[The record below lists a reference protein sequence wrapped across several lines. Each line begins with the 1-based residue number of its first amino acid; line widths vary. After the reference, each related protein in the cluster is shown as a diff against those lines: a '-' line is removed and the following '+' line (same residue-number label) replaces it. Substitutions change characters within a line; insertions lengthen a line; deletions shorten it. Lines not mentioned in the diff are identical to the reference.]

1 LQEFEIIIVGAGPAG
16 LSAGIYVA
24 RQNVSCLI
32 ISKDLGGQMN
42 LIPRL
47 ENYPGAIMTSGQI
60 LAKTLETQYLSFKG
74 EIVYDT
80 IEKIDEFEGGFK
92 IKTTRS
98 EYRSKSVVLA
108 PGKVPNMLGIE
119 NESEYFNK
127 GIHYCTKCDAP
138 FYQGRTTASVGV
150 GSYLLESGLLLSRMA
165 SKMYLILKGS
175 RLAGDKDL
183 VAAVVNN
190 KNIEIVTQSSVKAI
204 SGNSVLQQ
212 ITIVDSSGAEKILDV
227 DALFIEMGSKI
238 NLDYVKHLVKINTK
252 GEIEIESG
260 GMTSHPA
267 IFAAG
272 DATTIPYKQIIVACG
287 DGSNAGLSAFNYL
300 EDKPK
305 SPKGTNWDKAIAYW
319 SKLNSD
325 SGAKFDKEVEIRGD
339 DISPMVTWGTSP
351 QDVITVTGIV
361 PDPADEKDE
370 DRKASMNRSLN
381 YMGLKPNTKIIDI
394 KIDRIFI
401 GSCTNGR
408 IGDLEMQPK

>member
-1 LQEFEIIIVGAGPAG
+1 LQEFEIVIVGAGPAG
-16 LSAGIYVA
+16 LSAGMYVA

-42 LIPRL
+42 LIPKL
-47 ENYPGAIMTSGQI
+47 ENYPGTIMSSGQI

-80 IEKIDEFEGGFK
+80 IEKIDESEGGFK

-98 EYRSKSVVLA
+98 EYVAKSVVLA
-108 PGKVPNMLGIE
+108 PGKVPNMLGLE
-119 NESEYFNK
+119 NESDYFNK

-150 GSYLLESGLLLSRMA
+150 GNYLLESGLLLSRMA
-165 SKMYLILKGS
+165 SKMYLILRGAK
-175 RLAGDKDL
+175 LAGDKDL
-183 VAAVVNN
+183 VAAIENN
-190 KNIEIVTQSSVKAI
+190 KNIEIVTQSSVKSI

-212 ITIVDSSGAEKILDV
+212 ITIVDPSGTEKVLDV

-300 EDKPK
+300 EKLKGKP
-305 SPKGTNWDKAIAYW
+305 G
-319 SKLNSD
+319 
-325 SGAKFDKEVEIRGD
+325 VR
-339 DISPMVTWGTSP
+339 
-351 QDVITVTGIV
+351 
-361 PDPADEKDE
+361 ADWK
-370 DRKASMNRSLN
+370 KQ
-381 YMGLKPNTKIIDI
+381 
-394 KIDRIFI
+394 I
-401 GSCTNGR
+401 GG
-408 IGDLEMQPK
+408 QVFHY

>member
-1 LQEFEIIIVGAGPAG
+1 LQEFEIVIVGAGPAG

-47 ENYPGAIMTSGQI
+47 ENYPGAIMTRGQI

-98 EYRSKSVVLA
+98 EYAAKSVVLA
-108 PGKVPNMLGIE
+108 PGKVPNMLGLE

-150 GSYLLESGLLLSRMA
+150 GSYLVESGLLLSRMA

-175 RLAGDKDL
+175 KLAGDKDL
-183 VAAVVNN
+183 VATLENN
-190 KNIEIVTQSSVKAI
+190 KNIEIITQSSVKSI
-204 SGNSVLQQ
+204 SGNSALQQ
-212 ITIVDSSGAEKILDV
+212 ITLVDSSGAEKVLDV
-227 DALFIEMGSKI
+227 DALFIELGSKI

-300 EDKPK
+300 EKLKGKP
-305 SPKGTNWDKAIAYW
+305 G
-319 SKLNSD
+319 
-325 SGAKFDKEVEIRGD
+325 IR
-339 DISPMVTWGTSP
+339 
-351 QDVITVTGIV
+351 
-361 PDPADEKDE
+361 ADWK
-370 DRKASMNRSLN
+370 KQ
-381 YMGLKPNTKIIDI
+381 
-394 KIDRIFI
+394 I
-401 GSCTNGR
+401 GG
-408 IGDLEMQPK
+408 QVFHY

>member
-1 LQEFEIIIVGAGPAG
+1 LQEFEIVIVGAGPAG
-16 LSAGIYVA
+16 LSAGMYVA
-24 RQNVSCLI
+24 RQNVSCLV

-42 LIPRL
+42 LIPKL
-47 ENYPGAIMTSGQI
+47 ENYPGTIMSSGQI
-60 LAKTLETQYLSFKG
+60 LAKTLETQYLSFRG

-80 IEKIDEFEGGFK
+80 VEKIDESEGGFK

-98 EYRSKSVVLA
+98 EYKAKAIVLA
-108 PGKVPNMLGIE
+108 PGKVPNMLGVE

-150 GSYLLESGLLLSRMA
+150 GSYLVESGLLLSRMA

-175 RLAGDKDL
+175 KLAGDKDL
-183 VAAVVNN
+183 ITTLENN
-190 KNIEIVTQSSVKAI
+190 KNIEIITQSSVKSI
-204 SGNSVLQQ
+204 SGNSALQQ
-212 ITIVDSSGAEKILDV
+212 ITIVDSSGAEKVLDV
-227 DALFIEMGSKI
+227 DALFIELGSKI

-300 EDKPK
+300 EKLKGKP
-305 SPKGTNWDKAIAYW
+305 G
-319 SKLNSD
+319 
-325 SGAKFDKEVEIRGD
+325 IR
-339 DISPMVTWGTSP
+339 
-351 QDVITVTGIV
+351 
-361 PDPADEKDE
+361 ADWK
-370 DRKASMNRSLN
+370 KQ
-381 YMGLKPNTKIIDI
+381 
-394 KIDRIFI
+394 I
-401 GSCTNGR
+401 GNQGFHY
-408 IGDLEMQPK
+408 

>member
-1 LQEFEIIIVGAGPAG
+1 LQEFEIVIVGAGPAG

-80 IEKIDEFEGGFK
+80 IEKIDESEGGFK

-98 EYRSKSVVLA
+98 EYAAKSVVLA
-108 PGKVPNMLGIE
+108 PGKVPNMLGLE
-119 NESEYFNK
+119 NESDYFNK

-150 GSYLLESGLLLSRMA
+150 GNYLLESGLLLSRMA
-165 SKMYLILKGS
+165 SKMYLILKGA
-175 RLAGDKDL
+175 RLSGDKDL
-183 VAAVVNN
+183 VAAIENN
-190 KNIEIVTQSSVKAI
+190 KNIEIVTQSSVKAV

-212 ITIVDSSGAEKILDV
+212 ITIVDSSGAEKVLDV

-260 GMTSHPA
+260 GGTSHPA

-300 EDKPK
+300 EKLKGKP
-305 SPKGTNWDKAIAYW
+305 G
-319 SKLNSD
+319 
-325 SGAKFDKEVEIRGD
+325 VR
-339 DISPMVTWGTSP
+339 
-351 QDVITVTGIV
+351 
-361 PDPADEKDE
+361 ADWK
-370 DRKASMNRSLN
+370 KQ
-381 YMGLKPNTKIIDI
+381 
-394 KIDRIFI
+394 
-401 GSCTNGR
+401 
-408 IGDLEMQPK
+408 IGDQVFHY

>member
-1 LQEFEIIIVGAGPAG
+1 MQEFEIIIVGAGPAG

-24 RQNVSCLI
+24 RQNVSCLV

-47 ENYPGAIMTSGQI
+47 ENYPGAIMSSGQI

-80 IEKIDEFEGGFK
+80 VEKIDESDGGFK

-98 EYRSKSVVLA
+98 EYKAKAIVLA
-108 PGKVPNMLGIE
+108 PGKVPNMLGVE
-119 NESEYFNK
+119 NESDYFNK

-138 FYQGRTTASVGV
+138 FYQGRTTASIGV

-175 RLAGDKDL
+175 KLAGDKDL
-183 VAAVVNN
+183 IATLENN

-212 ITIVDSSGAEKILDV
+212 ITLVDSSGAEKILDV

-287 DGSNAGLSAFNYL
+287 DGSNAGLSAFNYIEKL
-300 EDKPK
+300 KGKP
-305 SPKGTNWDKAIAYW
+305 G
-319 SKLNSD
+319 
-325 SGAKFDKEVEIRGD
+325 VR
-339 DISPMVTWGTSP
+339 
-351 QDVITVTGIV
+351 
-361 PDPADEKDE
+361 ADWK
-370 DRKASMNRSLN
+370 KQ
-381 YMGLKPNTKIIDI
+381 
-394 KIDRIFI
+394 
-401 GSCTNGR
+401 
-408 IGDLEMQPK
+408 IGDQVFHY

>member
-1 LQEFEIIIVGAGPAG
+1 MQEFEIIIVGAGPAG

-24 RQNVSCLI
+24 RQNVSCLV

-47 ENYPGAIMTSGQI
+47 ENYPGAIMSSGPI

-74 EIVYDT
+74 EIVYDSV
-80 IEKIDEFEGGFK
+80 EKIDESEGGFK

-98 EYRSKSVVLA
+98 EYNAKAIVLA
-108 PGKVPNMLGIE
+108 PGKVPNMLGLE
-119 NESEYFNK
+119 NESQYFNK

-165 SKMYLILKGS
+165 SKMYLILRGS
-175 RLAGDKDL
+175 KLAGDKDL
-183 VAAVVNN
+183 IATIENN

-212 ITIVDSSGAEKILDV
+212 ITLVDSSGAEKILDV

-287 DGSNAGLSAFNYL
+287 DGSNAGLSAFNYIEKL
-300 EDKPK
+300 KGKP
-305 SPKGTNWDKAIAYW
+305 G
-319 SKLNSD
+319 L
-325 SGAKFDKEVEIRGD
+325 R
-339 DISPMVTWGTSP
+339 
-351 QDVITVTGIV
+351 
-361 PDPADEKDE
+361 ADWK
-370 DRKASMNRSLN
+370 KQ
-381 YMGLKPNTKIIDI
+381 
-394 KIDRIFI
+394 I
-401 GSCTNGR
+401 GG
-408 IGDLEMQPK
+408 QVFHY

>member
-1 LQEFEIIIVGAGPAG
+1 LQEFEIVIVGAGPAG
-16 LSAGIYVA
+16 LSAGMYIA

-42 LIPRL
+42 LIPKL
-47 ENYPGAIMTSGQI
+47 ENYPGMIMSSGQI

-80 IEKIDEFEGGFK
+80 VEKIDESEGGFK

-98 EYRSKSVVLA
+98 EYKAKAIVLA
-108 PGKVPNMLGIE
+108 PGKVPNMLGVE

-150 GSYLLESGLLLSRMA
+150 GSYLVESGLLLSRMA

-175 RLAGDKDL
+175 KLAGDKDL
-183 VAAVVNN
+183 VATLENN
-190 KNIEIVTQSSVKAI
+190 KNIEIITRSSVKSI
-204 SGNSVLQQ
+204 SGNSTLQQ
-212 ITIVDSSGAEKILDV
+212 ITIVDSSGAEKVLDV

-300 EDKPK
+300 EKLKGKP
-305 SPKGTNWDKAIAYW
+305 G
-319 SKLNSD
+319 
-325 SGAKFDKEVEIRGD
+325 IR
-339 DISPMVTWGTSP
+339 
-351 QDVITVTGIV
+351 
-361 PDPADEKDE
+361 ADWK
-370 DRKASMNRSLN
+370 KQ
-381 YMGLKPNTKIIDI
+381 
-394 KIDRIFI
+394 I
-401 GSCTNGR
+401 GG
-408 IGDLEMQPK
+408 QVFHY

>member
-1 LQEFEIIIVGAGPAG
+1 MQEFEIVIVGAGPAG
-16 LSAGIYVA
+16 LSAGMYVA
-24 RQNVSCLI
+24 RQNVSCLV

-42 LIPRL
+42 LIPKL
-47 ENYPGAIMTSGQI
+47 ENYPGTIMSSGQI

-80 IEKIDEFEGGFK
+80 VEKIDESEDGFK

-98 EYRSKSVVLA
+98 EYKAKAIVLA
-108 PGKVPNMLGIE
+108 PGKVPNMLGVE

-150 GSYLLESGLLLSRMA
+150 GSYLVESGLLLSRMA

-175 RLAGDKDL
+175 KLAGDKDL
-183 VAAVVNN
+183 VTTLENN
-190 KNIEIVTQSSVKAI
+190 KNIEIITQSSVKSI
-204 SGNSVLQQ
+204 SGDSALQQ
-212 ITIVDSSGAEKILDV
+212 ITLVDSSGSEKILDV
-227 DALFIEMGSKI
+227 DALFIELGSKI

-300 EDKPK
+300 EKLKGKP
-305 SPKGTNWDKAIAYW
+305 G
-319 SKLNSD
+319 
-325 SGAKFDKEVEIRGD
+325 IR
-339 DISPMVTWGTSP
+339 
-351 QDVITVTGIV
+351 
-361 PDPADEKDE
+361 ADWK
-370 DRKASMNRSLN
+370 KQ
-381 YMGLKPNTKIIDI
+381 
-394 KIDRIFI
+394 I
-401 GSCTNGR
+401 GG
-408 IGDLEMQPK
+408 QVFHY

>member
-1 LQEFEIIIVGAGPAG
+1 LQEFEIVIVGAGPAG

-80 IEKIDEFEGGFK
+80 VEKIDEFEGGFK
-92 IKTTRS
+92 IKTTRT
-98 EYRSKSVVLA
+98 EYRAKSVVLA
-108 PGKVPNMLGIE
+108 PGKVPNMLGLE
-119 NESEYFNK
+119 NESDYFNK

-150 GSYLLESGLLLSRMA
+150 GNYLLESGLLLSRMA
-165 SKMYLILKGS
+165 SKMYLILKGA

-183 VAAVVNN
+183 VAAIENN

-204 SGNSVLQQ
+204 SGNSVLQH
-212 ITIVDSSGAEKILDV
+212 ITIVDSSGAEKVLDV

-300 EDKPK
+300 EKLKGKP
-305 SPKGTNWDKAIAYW
+305 G
-319 SKLNSD
+319 
-325 SGAKFDKEVEIRGD
+325 VR
-339 DISPMVTWGTSP
+339 
-351 QDVITVTGIV
+351 
-361 PDPADEKDE
+361 ADWK
-370 DRKASMNRSLN
+370 KQ
-381 YMGLKPNTKIIDI
+381 
-394 KIDRIFI
+394 I
-401 GSCTNGR
+401 GG
-408 IGDLEMQPK
+408 QVFHY

>member
-1 LQEFEIIIVGAGPAG
+1 MQEFEIVIVGAGPAG
-16 LSAGIYVA
+16 LSAGMYVA

-42 LIPRL
+42 LIPKL
-47 ENYPGAIMTSGQI
+47 ENYPGTIMSSGQI

-80 IEKIDEFEGGFK
+80 VEKIDESEGGFK

-98 EYRSKSVVLA
+98 EYKAKAIVLA
-108 PGKVPNMLGIE
+108 PGKVPNMLGVE

-138 FYQGRTTASVGV
+138 FYQGRTTASIGV
-150 GSYLLESGLLLSRMA
+150 GSYLVESGLLLSRMA

-175 RLAGDKDL
+175 KLAGDKDL
-183 VAAVVNN
+183 VATLENN
-190 KNIEIVTQSSVKAI
+190 KNIEIITQSSVKSI
-204 SGNSVLQQ
+204 SGNSTLQQ
-212 ITIVDSSGAEKILDV
+212 ITIVDSSGAEKVLDV

-287 DGSNAGLSAFNYL
+287 DGSNAGLSAFNYVEKL
-300 EDKPK
+300 KGKP
-305 SPKGTNWDKAIAYW
+305 G
-319 SKLNSD
+319 
-325 SGAKFDKEVEIRGD
+325 IR
-339 DISPMVTWGTSP
+339 
-351 QDVITVTGIV
+351 
-361 PDPADEKDE
+361 ADWK
-370 DRKASMNRSLN
+370 KQ
-381 YMGLKPNTKIIDI
+381 
-394 KIDRIFI
+394 I
-401 GSCTNGR
+401 GG
-408 IGDLEMQPK
+408 QVFHY

>member
-16 LSAGIYVA
+16 LSAGMYVA
-24 RQNVSCLI
+24 RQNVSCLV

-42 LIPRL
+42 LIPKL
-47 ENYPGAIMTSGQI
+47 ENYPGTIMSSGPI

-80 IEKIDEFEGGFK
+80 VEKIDESEDGFK

-98 EYRSKSVVLA
+98 EYKAKAIVLA
-108 PGKVPNMLGIE
+108 PGKVPNMLGVE

-138 FYQGRTTASVGV
+138 FYQGRITASIGV
-150 GSYLLESGLLLSRMA
+150 GSYLVESGLLLSRMA

-175 RLAGDKDL
+175 KLAGDKDL
-183 VAAVVNN
+183 VATLENN
-190 KNIEIVTQSSVKAI
+190 KNIEIITQSSVKSI
-204 SGNSVLQQ
+204 SGNSALQQ
-212 ITIVDSSGAEKILDV
+212 ITLVDSSGAEKVLDV
-227 DALFIEMGSKI
+227 DALFIELGSKI

-287 DGSNAGLSAFNYL
+287 DGSNAGLSAFNHL
-300 EDKPK
+300 EKLKGKP
-305 SPKGTNWDKAIAYW
+305 G
-319 SKLNSD
+319 
-325 SGAKFDKEVEIRGD
+325 IR
-339 DISPMVTWGTSP
+339 
-351 QDVITVTGIV
+351 
-361 PDPADEKDE
+361 ADWK
-370 DRKASMNRSLN
+370 KQ
-381 YMGLKPNTKIIDI
+381 
-394 KIDRIFI
+394 I
-401 GSCTNGR
+401 GN
-408 IGDLEMQPK
+408 QVFHY

>member
-1 LQEFEIIIVGAGPAG
+1 MQEFEIIIVGAGPAG

-24 RQNVSCLI
+24 RQNVSCLV

-47 ENYPGAIMTSGQI
+47 ENYPGAIMSSGPI

-74 EIVYDT
+74 EIVYDSV
-80 IEKIDEFEGGFK
+80 EKIDESEGGFK

-98 EYRSKSVVLA
+98 EYNAKAIVLA
-108 PGKVPNMLGIE
+108 PGKVPNMLGLE
-119 NESEYFNK
+119 NESQYFNK

-165 SKMYLILKGS
+165 SKMYLILRGS
-175 RLAGDKDL
+175 KLAGDKDL
-183 VAAVVNN
+183 ITTLENN

-212 ITIVDSSGAEKILDV
+212 ITIVDLSGAEKILDV

-287 DGSNAGLSAFNYL
+287 DGSNAGLSAFNYIEKL
-300 EDKPK
+300 KGKP
-305 SPKGTNWDKAIAYW
+305 G
-319 SKLNSD
+319 L
-325 SGAKFDKEVEIRGD
+325 R
-339 DISPMVTWGTSP
+339 
-351 QDVITVTGIV
+351 
-361 PDPADEKDE
+361 ADWK
-370 DRKASMNRSLN
+370 KQ
-381 YMGLKPNTKIIDI
+381 
-394 KIDRIFI
+394 I
-401 GSCTNGR
+401 GG
-408 IGDLEMQPK
+408 QVFHY

>member
-1 LQEFEIIIVGAGPAG
+1 MQEFEIVIVGAGPAG
-16 LSAGIYVA
+16 LSAGMYVA
-24 RQNVSCLI
+24 RQNVSCLV

-42 LIPRL
+42 LIPKL
-47 ENYPGAIMTSGQI
+47 ENYPGTIMSSGPI

-80 IEKIDEFEGGFK
+80 VEKIDESEDGFK

-98 EYRSKSVVLA
+98 EYKAKAIVLA
-108 PGKVPNMLGIE
+108 PGKVPNMLGVE

-127 GIHYCTKCDAP
+127 GVHYCTKCDAP

-150 GSYLLESGLLLSRMA
+150 GSYLVESGLLLSRMA

-175 RLAGDKDL
+175 KLAGDKDL
-183 VAAVVNN
+183 VATLENN
-190 KNIEIVTQSSVKAI
+190 KNIEIITQSSVKSI
-204 SGNSVLQQ
+204 SGDSALQQ
-212 ITIVDSSGAEKILDV
+212 ITLVDSTGAEKVLDV
-227 DALFIEMGSKI
+227 DALFIELGSKI

-300 EDKPK
+300 EKLKGKP
-305 SPKGTNWDKAIAYW
+305 G
-319 SKLNSD
+319 
-325 SGAKFDKEVEIRGD
+325 IR
-339 DISPMVTWGTSP
+339 
-351 QDVITVTGIV
+351 
-361 PDPADEKDE
+361 ADWK
-370 DRKASMNRSLN
+370 KQ
-381 YMGLKPNTKIIDI
+381 
-394 KIDRIFI
+394 
-401 GSCTNGR
+401 
-408 IGDLEMQPK
+408 IGDQVFHY

>member
-1 LQEFEIIIVGAGPAG
+1 MQEFEIVIVGAGPAG
-16 LSAGIYVA
+16 LSAGMYVA

-42 LIPRL
+42 LIPKL
-47 ENYPGAIMTSGQI
+47 ENYPGTIMSSGQI

-80 IEKIDEFEGGFK
+80 VEKIDESEDGFK

-98 EYRSKSVVLA
+98 EYKAKAVVLA
-108 PGKVPNMLGIE
+108 PGKVPNMLGVE

-138 FYQGRTTASVGV
+138 FYQGRITASIGV
-150 GSYLLESGLLLSRMA
+150 GSYLVESGLLLSRMA

-175 RLAGDKDL
+175 KLAGDKDL
-183 VAAVVNN
+183 IAALENN
-190 KNIEIVTQSSVKAI
+190 KNIEIITQSSVKSI
-204 SGNSVLQQ
+204 SGDSTLQQ
-212 ITIVDSSGAEKILDV
+212 ITVVGSSGSEKVLDV
-227 DALFIEMGSKI
+227 DALFIELGSKI

-300 EDKPK
+300 EKLKGKP
-305 SPKGTNWDKAIAYW
+305 G
-319 SKLNSD
+319 
-325 SGAKFDKEVEIRGD
+325 IR
-339 DISPMVTWGTSP
+339 
-351 QDVITVTGIV
+351 
-361 PDPADEKDE
+361 ADWK
-370 DRKASMNRSLN
+370 KQ
-381 YMGLKPNTKIIDI
+381 
-394 KIDRIFI
+394 I
-401 GSCTNGR
+401 GG
-408 IGDLEMQPK
+408 QVFHY

>member
-1 LQEFEIIIVGAGPAG
+1 MQEFEIVIVGAGPAG
-16 LSAGIYVA
+16 LSAGIYIA

-98 EYRSKSVVLA
+98 EYAAKSVVLA
-108 PGKVPNMLGIE
+108 PGKVPNMLGLE
-119 NESEYFNK
+119 NESDYFNK

-138 FYQGRTTASVGV
+138 FYQGRITASVGV
-150 GSYLLESGLLLSRMA
+150 GNYLLESGLLLSRMA
-165 SKMYLILKGS
+165 SKMYLILRGAK
-175 RLAGDKDL
+175 LAGDKDL
-183 VAAVVNN
+183 VAAIENN

-204 SGNSVLQQ
+204 SGNSILQQ
-212 ITIVDSSGAEKILDV
+212 ITIVDSSGSEKVLDV

-300 EDKPK
+300 EKLKGKP
-305 SPKGTNWDKAIAYW
+305 G
-319 SKLNSD
+319 
-325 SGAKFDKEVEIRGD
+325 VR
-339 DISPMVTWGTSP
+339 
-351 QDVITVTGIV
+351 
-361 PDPADEKDE
+361 ADWK
-370 DRKASMNRSLN
+370 KQ
-381 YMGLKPNTKIIDI
+381 
-394 KIDRIFI
+394 I
-401 GSCTNGR
+401 GG
-408 IGDLEMQPK
+408 QVFHY

>member
-1 LQEFEIIIVGAGPAG
+1 MQEFEIVIVGAGPAG
-16 LSAGIYVA
+16 LSAGMYVA

-42 LIPRL
+42 LIPKL
-47 ENYPGAIMTSGQI
+47 ENYPGTIMSSGQI

-80 IEKIDEFEGGFK
+80 VEKIDESEDGFK

-98 EYRSKSVVLA
+98 EYKAKAIVLA
-108 PGKVPNMLGIE
+108 PGKVPNMLGVE

-138 FYQGRTTASVGV
+138 FYQGRITASVGV
-150 GSYLLESGLLLSRMA
+150 GSYLVESGLLLSRMA

-175 RLAGDKDL
+175 KLAGDKDL
-183 VAAVVNN
+183 VATLENN
-190 KNIEIVTQSSVKAI
+190 KNIEIITQSSVKSI
-204 SGNSVLQQ
+204 SGNSALQQ
-212 ITIVDSSGAEKILDV
+212 ITIVDSSGAEKVLDV
-227 DALFIEMGSKI
+227 DALFIELGSKI

-300 EDKPK
+300 EKLKGKP
-305 SPKGTNWDKAIAYW
+305 G
-319 SKLNSD
+319 
-325 SGAKFDKEVEIRGD
+325 IR
-339 DISPMVTWGTSP
+339 
-351 QDVITVTGIV
+351 
-361 PDPADEKDE
+361 ADWK
-370 DRKASMNRSLN
+370 KQ
-381 YMGLKPNTKIIDI
+381 
-394 KIDRIFI
+394 I
-401 GSCTNGR
+401 GG
-408 IGDLEMQPK
+408 QVFHY

>member
-1 LQEFEIIIVGAGPAG
+1 LQEFEIVIVGAGPAG
-16 LSAGIYVA
+16 LSAGMYVA

-42 LIPRL
+42 LIPKL
-47 ENYPGAIMTSGQI
+47 ENYPGTIMSSGQI

-74 EIVYDT
+74 ELVYDT
-80 IEKIDEFEGGFK
+80 VEKIDESEDGFK

-98 EYRSKSVVLA
+98 EYKAKAIVLA
-108 PGKVPNMLGIE
+108 PGKVPNMLGVE

-150 GSYLLESGLLLSRMA
+150 GSYLVESGLLLSRMA

-175 RLAGDKDL
+175 KLAGDKDL
-183 VAAVVNN
+183 VTTLENN
-190 KNIEIVTQSSVKAI
+190 KNIEIITQSSVKSI
-204 SGNSVLQQ
+204 SGNSALQQ
-212 ITIVDSSGAEKILDV
+212 ITLVDSSGAEKVLDV

-300 EDKPK
+300 EKLKGKP
-305 SPKGTNWDKAIAYW
+305 G
-319 SKLNSD
+319 
-325 SGAKFDKEVEIRGD
+325 IR
-339 DISPMVTWGTSP
+339 
-351 QDVITVTGIV
+351 
-361 PDPADEKDE
+361 ADWK
-370 DRKASMNRSLN
+370 KQ
-381 YMGLKPNTKIIDI
+381 
-394 KIDRIFI
+394 I
-401 GSCTNGR
+401 GG
-408 IGDLEMQPK
+408 QVFHY

>member
-1 LQEFEIIIVGAGPAG
+1 MQEFEIVIVGAGPAG

-80 IEKIDEFEGGFK
+80 VEKIDEFEGGFK

-108 PGKVPNMLGIE
+108 PGKVPNMLGLE

-138 FYQGRTTASVGV
+138 FYQGRITASVGV
-150 GSYLLESGLLLSRMA
+150 GNYLLESGLLLSRMA

-175 RLAGDKDL
+175 KLAGDKDL
-183 VAAVVNN
+183 IVTLENN

-287 DGSNAGLSAFNYL
+287 DGSNAGLSAFNYIEKL
-300 EDKPK
+300 KGKP
-305 SPKGTNWDKAIAYW
+305 G
-319 SKLNSD
+319 L
-325 SGAKFDKEVEIRGD
+325 R
-339 DISPMVTWGTSP
+339 
-351 QDVITVTGIV
+351 
-361 PDPADEKDE
+361 ADWK
-370 DRKASMNRSLN
+370 KQ
-381 YMGLKPNTKIIDI
+381 
-394 KIDRIFI
+394 I
-401 GSCTNGR
+401 GG
-408 IGDLEMQPK
+408 QVFHY

>member
-1 LQEFEIIIVGAGPAG
+1 LQEFEIVIVGAGPAG
-16 LSAGIYVA
+16 LSAGMYVA
-24 RQNVSCLI
+24 RQNVSCLV

-42 LIPRL
+42 LIPKL
-47 ENYPGAIMTSGQI
+47 ENYPGTIMSSGQI

-80 IEKIDEFEGGFK
+80 VEKIDESEGGFK

-98 EYRSKSVVLA
+98 EYKAKAIVLA
-108 PGKVPNMLGIE
+108 PGKVPNMLGVE

-150 GSYLLESGLLLSRMA
+150 GSYLVESGLLLSRMA

-175 RLAGDKDL
+175 KLAGDKDL
-183 VAAVVNN
+183 VAALENN
-190 KNIEIVTQSSVKAI
+190 KNIEIITRSSVKSI
-204 SGNSVLQQ
+204 SGDSALQQ
-212 ITIVDSSGAEKILDV
+212 ITLVDSTGAEKVLDV
-227 DALFIEMGSKI
+227 DALFIELGSKI

-260 GMTSHPA
+260 GMTSNPA

-300 EDKPK
+300 EKLKGKP
-305 SPKGTNWDKAIAYW
+305 G
-319 SKLNSD
+319 
-325 SGAKFDKEVEIRGD
+325 IR
-339 DISPMVTWGTSP
+339 
-351 QDVITVTGIV
+351 
-361 PDPADEKDE
+361 ADWK
-370 DRKASMNRSLN
+370 KQ
-381 YMGLKPNTKIIDI
+381 
-394 KIDRIFI
+394 I
-401 GSCTNGR
+401 GG
-408 IGDLEMQPK
+408 QVFHY

>member
-1 LQEFEIIIVGAGPAG
+1 MQEFEIVIVGAGPAG
-16 LSAGIYVA
+16 LSAGMYVA
-24 RQNVSCLI
+24 RQNVSCLV

-42 LIPRL
+42 LIPKL
-47 ENYPGAIMTSGQI
+47 ENYPGTIMSSGQI

-80 IEKIDEFEGGFK
+80 VEKIDESEDGFK

-98 EYRSKSVVLA
+98 EYKAKAIVLA
-108 PGKVPNMLGIE
+108 PGKVPNMLGVE

-150 GSYLLESGLLLSRMA
+150 GSYLVESGLLLSRMA

-175 RLAGDKDL
+175 KLAGDKDL
-183 VAAVVNN
+183 VATLENN
-190 KNIEIVTQSSVKAI
+190 KNIEIITQSSVKSI
-204 SGNSVLQQ
+204 SGDSALQQ
-212 ITIVDSSGAEKILDV
+212 ITLVDSTGAEKVLDV
-227 DALFIEMGSKI
+227 DALFIELGSKI

-300 EDKPK
+300 EKLKGKP
-305 SPKGTNWDKAIAYW
+305 G
-319 SKLNSD
+319 
-325 SGAKFDKEVEIRGD
+325 IR
-339 DISPMVTWGTSP
+339 
-351 QDVITVTGIV
+351 
-361 PDPADEKDE
+361 ADWK
-370 DRKASMNRSLN
+370 KQ
-381 YMGLKPNTKIIDI
+381 
-394 KIDRIFI
+394 
-401 GSCTNGR
+401 
-408 IGDLEMQPK
+408 IGDQVFHY

>member
-1 LQEFEIIIVGAGPAG
+1 LQEFEIVIVGAGPAG

-80 IEKIDEFEGGFK
+80 VEKIDEFEGGFK

-98 EYRSKSVVLA
+98 EYAAKSVVLA
-108 PGKVPNMLGIE
+108 PGKVPNMLGLE
-119 NESEYFNK
+119 NESQYFNK

-150 GSYLLESGLLLSRMA
+150 GNYLLESGLLLSRMA
-165 SKMYLILKGS
+165 SKMYLILRGAK
-175 RLAGDKDL
+175 LAGDKDL
-183 VAAVVNN
+183 VAAIENN

-212 ITIVDSSGAEKILDV
+212 ITIVDSSGAEKVLDV

-300 EDKPK
+300 EKLKGKP
-305 SPKGTNWDKAIAYW
+305 G
-319 SKLNSD
+319 
-325 SGAKFDKEVEIRGD
+325 VR
-339 DISPMVTWGTSP
+339 
-351 QDVITVTGIV
+351 
-361 PDPADEKDE
+361 ADWK
-370 DRKASMNRSLN
+370 KQ
-381 YMGLKPNTKIIDI
+381 
-394 KIDRIFI
+394 I
-401 GSCTNGR
+401 GG
-408 IGDLEMQPK
+408 QVFHY

>member
-1 LQEFEIIIVGAGPAG
+1 LQEFEIVIVGAGPAG

-80 IEKIDEFEGGFK
+80 VEKIDEFEGGFK

-98 EYRSKSVVLA
+98 EYAAKSVVLA
-108 PGKVPNMLGIE
+108 PGKVPNMLGLE

-150 GSYLLESGLLLSRMA
+150 GNYLLESGLLLSRMA
-165 SKMYLILKGS
+165 SKMYLILRGAK
-175 RLAGDKDL
+175 LAGDKDL
-183 VAAVVNN
+183 VAAIENN

-212 ITIVDSSGAEKILDV
+212 ITIVDSSGAEKVLDV

-300 EDKPK
+300 EKLKGKP
-305 SPKGTNWDKAIAYW
+305 G
-319 SKLNSD
+319 
-325 SGAKFDKEVEIRGD
+325 VR
-339 DISPMVTWGTSP
+339 
-351 QDVITVTGIV
+351 
-361 PDPADEKDE
+361 ADWK
-370 DRKASMNRSLN
+370 KQ
-381 YMGLKPNTKIIDI
+381 
-394 KIDRIFI
+394 I
-401 GSCTNGR
+401 GG
-408 IGDLEMQPK
+408 QVFHY

>member
-1 LQEFEIIIVGAGPAG
+1 LQEFEIVIVGAGPAG

-80 IEKIDEFEGGFK
+80 IEKIDESEGGFK

-98 EYRSKSVVLA
+98 EYTAKSVVLA
-108 PGKVPNMLGIE
+108 PGKVPNMLGLE

-150 GSYLLESGLLLSRMA
+150 GNYLLESGLLLSRMA
-165 SKMYLILKGS
+165 SKMYLILRGAK
-175 RLAGDKDL
+175 LAGDKDL
-183 VAAVVNN
+183 VAAIENN

-212 ITIVDSSGAEKILDV
+212 ITIVDSSGAEKVLDV

-300 EDKPK
+300 EKLKGKP
-305 SPKGTNWDKAIAYW
+305 G
-319 SKLNSD
+319 
-325 SGAKFDKEVEIRGD
+325 VR
-339 DISPMVTWGTSP
+339 
-351 QDVITVTGIV
+351 
-361 PDPADEKDE
+361 ADWK
-370 DRKASMNRSLN
+370 KQ
-381 YMGLKPNTKIIDI
+381 
-394 KIDRIFI
+394 I
-401 GSCTNGR
+401 GG
-408 IGDLEMQPK
+408 QVFHY

>member
-24 RQNVSCLI
+24 RQNVSCLV

-47 ENYPGAIMTSGQI
+47 ENYPGAIMSSGQI

-80 IEKIDEFEGGFK
+80 VEKIDETEGGFK

-98 EYRSKSVVLA
+98 EYKTKAIVLA
-108 PGKVPNMLGIE
+108 PGKVPNMLGLE
-119 NESEYFNK
+119 NESQYFNK

-183 VAAVVNN
+183 VATLENN

-212 ITIVDSSGAEKILDV
+212 ITLVDSSGAEKILDV

-287 DGSNAGLSAFNYL
+287 DGSNAGLSAFNYIEKL
-300 EDKPK
+300 KGKP
-305 SPKGTNWDKAIAYW
+305 G
-319 SKLNSD
+319 
-325 SGAKFDKEVEIRGD
+325 VR
-339 DISPMVTWGTSP
+339 
-351 QDVITVTGIV
+351 
-361 PDPADEKDE
+361 ADWK
-370 DRKASMNRSLN
+370 KQ
-381 YMGLKPNTKIIDI
+381 
-394 KIDRIFI
+394 I
-401 GSCTNGR
+401 GG
-408 IGDLEMQPK
+408 QVFHY

>member
-1 LQEFEIIIVGAGPAG
+1 LQEFEIVIVGAGPAG
-16 LSAGIYVA
+16 LSAGMYVA

-42 LIPRL
+42 LIPKL
-47 ENYPGAIMTSGQI
+47 ENYPGTIMSSGQI

-80 IEKIDEFEGGFK
+80 VEKIDESEDGFK

-98 EYRSKSVVLA
+98 EYKAKAIVLA
-108 PGKVPNMLGIE
+108 PGKVPNMLGVE

-138 FYQGRTTASVGV
+138 FYQGRTTASIGV
-150 GSYLLESGLLLSRMA
+150 GSYLVESGLLLSRMA
-165 SKMYLILKGS
+165 SKIYLILKGS
-175 RLAGDKDL
+175 KLAGDKDL
-183 VAAVVNN
+183 IATLENN
-190 KNIEIVTQSSVKAI
+190 KNIEIITQSSVKSI
-204 SGNSVLQQ
+204 SGNSTLQQ
-212 ITIVDSSGAEKILDV
+212 ITIVDSSGSEKVLDV
-227 DALFIEMGSKI
+227 DALFIELGSKI

-300 EDKPK
+300 EKLKGKP
-305 SPKGTNWDKAIAYW
+305 G
-319 SKLNSD
+319 
-325 SGAKFDKEVEIRGD
+325 IR
-339 DISPMVTWGTSP
+339 
-351 QDVITVTGIV
+351 
-361 PDPADEKDE
+361 ADWK
-370 DRKASMNRSLN
+370 KQ
-381 YMGLKPNTKIIDI
+381 
-394 KIDRIFI
+394 I
-401 GSCTNGR
+401 GG
-408 IGDLEMQPK
+408 QVFHY

>member
-1 LQEFEIIIVGAGPAG
+1 MKEFEIIIVGAGPAG
-16 LSAGIYVA
+16 LTAGIYVA

-80 IEKIDEFEGGFK
+80 VEKIDEFEGGFK

-98 EYRSKSVVLA
+98 EYAAKSVVLA
-108 PGKVPNMLGIE
+108 PGKVPNMLGLE
-119 NESEYFNK
+119 NESDYFNK

-138 FYQGRTTASVGV
+138 FYQGRITASVGV
-150 GSYLLESGLLLSRMA
+150 GNYLLESGMLLSRMA
-165 SKMYLILKGS
+165 SKMYLILKGA

-183 VAAVVNN
+183 VAAIENN
-190 KNIEIVTQSSVKAI
+190 KNIEIVPQSSVKAI

-212 ITIVDSSGAEKILDV
+212 ITIVDSSGAEKVLDV

-260 GMTSHPA
+260 GGTSHPA

-300 EDKPK
+300 EKLKGKP
-305 SPKGTNWDKAIAYW
+305 G
-319 SKLNSD
+319 
-325 SGAKFDKEVEIRGD
+325 VR
-339 DISPMVTWGTSP
+339 
-351 QDVITVTGIV
+351 
-361 PDPADEKDE
+361 ADWK
-370 DRKASMNRSLN
+370 KQ
-381 YMGLKPNTKIIDI
+381 
-394 KIDRIFI
+394 I
-401 GSCTNGR
+401 GG
-408 IGDLEMQPK
+408 QVFHY